1 MAITKEEIEQA
12 RADEKLKAAHQR
24 MEKELYGEGPE
35 SPGAKRTRK
44 EAGLKNESMLGLYA
58 KEKDIPRK
66 IKNVMTGE
74 DDYGTSL
81 SKGAMQAADK
91 AAKEYRS
98 EASGAGKTRGQV
110 DSEAMGVARKAAREA
125 ASEERREAR
134 GMKKGGAVKS
144 ASARA
149 DGIAQRG
156 KTRGKIC

>member
-110 DSEAMGVARKAAREA
+110 GSEAMGVARKAAREA

-134 GMKKGGAVKS
+134 GMKKGGSVSS
-144 ASARA
+144 ASKRA
-149 DGIAQRG
+149 DGCAQRG
-156 KTRGKIC
+156 KTRGKIV